1 MQLILDC
8 FKRIF
13 ESLAGIYTKQE
24 SDAALA
30 VKADK
35 AEVEAEA
42 TARQEAISAEASR
55 VDTRLA
61 EHDAEIDTLQKV
73 TAGLG
78 EGAQAAANVAK
89 WQTYATAIQ
98 KDLDAETA
106 MQLAQEFNRATDEY
120 LADPTATDDWNTTKD
135 ANGNI
140 TSKNPYFSTPPTKP
154 VVNFKVLEA
163 KGISLTN
170 SSFATATNVPILMSS
185 LEIGNSAFY
194 KSGISIPPFV
204 PNLKSGVYMFR
215 DCKNLTTWTSP
226 LSKLT
231 DGSSAF
237 AFSGL
242 KAFSGDLLA
251 LSSGAE
257 MFRNTN
263 LTRWTA
269 KIPMLKNGNWM
280 YNGCNT
286 LTCFYSEVPSLTTG
300 VDMFFNTNLDK
311 DSVILILN
319 SLPDRTGI
327 SEAVITFKSNV
338 STAAINNIDSEI
350 QSAIDSAVAKN
361 WDVITA

>member
-1 MQLILDC
+1 MQLVLELL
-8 FKRIF
+8 KKIF
-13 ESLAGIYTKQE
+13 VALSGIYTKAE
-24 SDAALA
+24 TDTALA

-73 TAGLG
+73 TAGIG
-78 EGAQAAANVAK
+78 EGATAAANVAK

-98 KDLDAETA
+98 KGLDAETA
-106 MQLAQEFNRATDEY
+106 MQLAQEFSRATDEY

-140 TSKNPYFSTPPTKP
+140 TSKNPYYAVPPSTP

-163 KGISLTN
+163 KGIGLTK
-170 SSFATATNVPILMSS
+170 SSFATATNVPILMTS

-215 DCKNLTTWTSP
+215 DCKNLTTWMSP

-242 KAFSGDLLA
+242 KAFSADLLV
-251 LSSGAE
+251 LSTGAE

-263 LTRWTA
+263 LTHWISKLPA
-269 KIPMLKNGNWM
+269 LKNGGWM
-280 YNGCNT
+280 FNECKL
-286 LTCFYSEVPSLTTG
+286 LTCFYEELPKLTAG
-300 VDMFFNTNLDK
+300 IDMFKNTNLDK
-311 DSVILILN
+311 DSVARILN
-319 SLPDRTGI
+319 SLPDRTGL
-327 SEAVITFKSNV
+327 SEAVITFTSNV
-338 STAAINNIDSEI
+338 ATAAINNIDAEL
-350 QSAIDSAVAKN
+350 QAAIDAARNKN
-361 WDVITA
+361 WTVEV